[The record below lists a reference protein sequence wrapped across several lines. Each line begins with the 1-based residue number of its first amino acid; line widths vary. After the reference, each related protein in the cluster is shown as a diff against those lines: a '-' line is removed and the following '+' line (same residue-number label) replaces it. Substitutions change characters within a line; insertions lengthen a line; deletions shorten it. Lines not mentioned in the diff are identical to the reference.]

1 VATPL
6 RNRYQSPDA
15 IVAINAVIG
24 LRKSSISRFGQEVA
38 PSIVAFLW
46 ARFRILGELFIAPT
60 QLRRARNVPK
70 IPPFVKILIGTFLPA
85 TRPRYLHIRRANTSL
100 NPDEC
105 LHAVECVLVGGDC
118 TFRIVHLNCLSRVL
132 RDRISR
138 SFRNLTTQ
146 CVDVRS
152 PN

>member
-1 VATPL
+1 MWRHRCEIGTKVRTPSLQLMQLSDCVSL
-6 RNRYQSPDA
+6 RLVENRA
-15 IVAINAVIG
+15 
-24 LRKSSISRFGQEVA
+24 
-38 PSIVAFLW
+38 SIVAFLR

-132 RDRISR
+132 RDRISK